1 MAQETGIEGHM
12 FPSCNNNAFR
22 LCMEECMNSCHSSGL
37 CLMFIVVIR
46 PSAFLQALSSCC
58 VMKIVQNLFGGSE
71 MLSLS
76 QYHPQDSNVEVLNT
90 TVPLYSLTVL
100 GL

>member
-1 MAQETGIEGHM
+1 MAQEIGIEGSM

-22 LCMEECMNSCHSSGL
+22 LCMEEFMNSCHSSGL
-37 CLMFIVVIR
+37 YLMFTVVIR
-46 PSAFLQALSSCC
+46 PAFLQALSSCC
-58 VMKIVQNLFGGSE
+58 VMKIVQNLSGGSE

-76 QYHPQDSNVEVLNT
+76 QYHPQDSTVEVLNT